1 MIFMMVIMLML
12 VMMIIIMRLDYYD
25 EIKMQDDALDCMA
38 LISMTSMAE
47 EVWCREWGNQFS
59 SAPNKVSLMIWHKYS
74 DRRGYIGSLLTPS
87 FDIVHFF
94 TIFLEGFRQ
103 IGHRILRGLAPFWD
117 GKNVSISFLLT
128 FTIYWSQLALRYVPI
143 FCCNPPYDLTQLLLR
158 RGKILRYLKIPPW
171 AHWTSRLLVTPTT
184 SLLSP
189 NQITK
194 LQTFS

>member
-1 MIFMMVIMLML
+1 MNVPNPTHFQKQVGWGTWL
-12 VMMIIIMRLDYYD
+12 
-25 EIKMQDDALDCMA
+25 QDDALVCMA

-47 EVWCREWGNQFS
+47 EVWCRKWGNQFS

-87 FDIVHFF
+87 FDIVHFSQF
-94 TIFLEGFRQ
+94 FWRVLGKLGTAFSG
-103 IGHRILRGLAPFWD
+103 APFGD

-143 FCCNPPYDLTQLLLR
+143 FCCNLPYDLTQLLLR

-171 AHWTSRLLVTPTT
+171 AHWTSRVLVTPTT

-189 NQITK
+189 NPITK
-194 LQTFS
+194 LHTFS